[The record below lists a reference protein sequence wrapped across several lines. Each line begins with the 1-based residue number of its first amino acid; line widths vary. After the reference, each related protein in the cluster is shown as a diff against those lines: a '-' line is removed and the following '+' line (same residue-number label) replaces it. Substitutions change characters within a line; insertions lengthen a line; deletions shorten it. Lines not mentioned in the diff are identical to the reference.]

1 MSLFLWMIVGA
12 IAGWLAAHVLQDT
25 SYGQMPEIVLGIIGA
40 VAGGILTGVI
50 LGMNTAGGFNVETV
64 VGSLFGG
71 AIAIGA
77 SRVYKRVAA
86 NA

>member
-1 MSLFLWMIVGA
+1 MSLFLWMVVGA
-12 IAGWLAAHVLQDT
+12 IAGWLAAHVMQDS
-25 SYGQMPEIVLGIIGA
+25 SYGQMPEIVLGVVGA

-50 LGMNTAGGFNVETV
+50 LGMNTAGGFNVETLI
-64 VGSLFGG
+64 GSVLGG

-77 SRVYKRVAA
+77 SRVYKRATA

>member
-1 MSLFLWMIVGA
+1 
-12 IAGWLAAHVLQDT
+12 
-25 SYGQMPEIVLGIIGA
+25 MPEIVLGIIGA

>member
-12 IAGWLAAHVLQDT
+12 IAGWLAAHVMQDT

-40 VAGGILTGVI
+40 VAGGILTGII
-50 LGMNTAGGFNVETV
+50 LGMNTASGFNVETV
-64 VGSLFGG
+64 VGSFLGG
-71 AIAIGA
+71 AITIVA
-77 SRVYKRVAA
+77 SRVYKRAIA